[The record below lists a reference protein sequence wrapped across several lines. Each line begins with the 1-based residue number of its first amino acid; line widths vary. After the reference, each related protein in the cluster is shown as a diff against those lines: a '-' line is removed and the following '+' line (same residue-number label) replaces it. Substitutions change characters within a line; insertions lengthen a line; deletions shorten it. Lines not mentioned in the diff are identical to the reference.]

1 MKNHLKFVFA
11 FGLLFTVFVFYSCKY
26 DQQEVVECSNT
37 DPSWNGAVKQ
47 ILAVN
52 CAVSGCHLGSP
63 AGGFPLDSYEAAK
76 AYATGIVLAVKHE
89 SPFPMPK
96 GRPKL
101 KDCEI
106 EILEQWAALKCPL
119 NPGEVVE
126 EVSLCDTS
134 NVSYDRVVA
143 QILNA
148 NCATPG
154 CHSGDPA
161 GGFAFDTYES
171 AKENLQFAMPNIRHE
186 QGAIPM
192 PKYANKLDTC
202 LISILQKWID
212 NNYIKN

>member
-37 DPSWNGAVKQ
+37 DPYWNGAVKQ

-76 AYATGIVLAVKHE
+76 AYAARIVSAVKHE
-89 SPFPMPK
+89 SSFPMPK

-106 EILEQWAALKCPL
+106 EILEQWADLKCPL

-171 AKENLQFAMPNIRHE
+171 AKVKIADAMPNIRHDAD
-186 QGAIPM
+186 AI
-192 PKYANKLDTC
+192 
-202 LISILQKWID
+202 
-212 NNYIKN
+212 